1 MGLRG
6 STTDGDIGGLGFTDP
21 PEHTRLRK
29 LLTPE
34 FTMRRLERLRPRI
47 ADIVEKQLDEIERQ
61 AAENDGVVDLVPTF
75 AFPIPFLVICELL
88 GLPDEDRET
97 FRQLGSA
104 RFDVSYGGQGVFGAV
119 SDSRKFL
126 MEATRKQ
133 RDNPGDGL
141 IGQIIREHGDE
152 INDFDLAGL
161 ADGVFTG
168 GLETSASMLA
178 LGTAVLMDHPD
189 DFRRVGTDPTVVD
202 RTVEELLRYLTVV
215 QVAFP
220 RFPKTEVEVGGH
232 RISPGDVV
240 ICQLAGANRDPRLG
254 RPDGR
259 VRPDP
264 AGDHAPR
271 LRARLPPLRGRR
283 ARPDGAADGVPGARP
298 ALPGPVAGDRP
309 RGLPRRCP
317 SSTAWTRCRSGCSRN
332 PRCAEPRVPGM
343 RAPVRLALLAVLLAA
358 LGACTNTG
366 PSAPRPTLTLPTPT
380 LQRAPGADETLVDEL
395 GIAVRPART
404 SLRDPRGDVRLVTTD
419 PPATTVVRDASIDV
433 TGLRVV
439 HGRDAVRVT
448 LRFADLRPVGRP
460 TVDLGLTTPRGRW
473 FLDLTTDGARVPRR
487 PSRFVGPDGAGRGCP
502 GFSRSV
508 DLARDVVDLTVP
520 RGCLADPAW
529 VTVRVLVSR
538 PTPAGTLFENPH
550 NTRPF
555 SEFGTARLY
564 PDAPAGRG

>member
-1 MGLRG
+1 MSRLTTYLTSRARRLVLRRVGSKGIDLSQLDKVPDSLAWPLHRDGPDPVARLGELREQSPVAKLTSFLGMNVWIVTGEAEARQVLADTTSYSTDIRPFMGLRG

-61 AAENDGVVDLVPTF
+61 AAENDGVVDLVPAF

-220 RFPKTEVEVGGH
+220 RFPKTAVEVGGH
-232 RISPGDVV
+232 QVSPGDVV

-254 RPDGR
+254 DRMEAFD
-259 VRPDP
+259 
-264 AGDHAPR
+264 
-271 LRARLPPLRGRR
+271 L
-283 ARPDGAADGVPGARP
+283 ARPVTSHLAFGHGFHRCVGAELARMELRTAFP
-298 ALPGPVAGDRP
+298 ALARRFPDLSLATDRVDY
-309 RGLPRRCP
+309 RQMSIVYGVDAL
-317 SSTAWTRCRSGCSRN
+317 
-332 PRCAEPRVPGM
+332 
-343 RAPVRLALLAVLLAA
+343 PVRLQPEPAL
-358 LGACTNTG
+358 
-366 PSAPRPTLTLPTPT
+366 R
-380 LQRAPGADETLVDEL
+380 
-395 GIAVRPART
+395 
-404 SLRDPRGDVRLVTTD
+404 
-419 PPATTVVRDASIDV
+419 
-433 TGLRVV
+433 
-439 HGRDAVRVT
+439 
-448 LRFADLRPVGRP
+448 
-460 TVDLGLTTPRGRW
+460 
-473 FLDLTTDGARVPRR
+473 
-487 PSRFVGPDGAGRGCP
+487 
-502 GFSRSV
+502 
-508 DLARDVVDLTVP
+508 
-520 RGCLADPAW
+520 
-529 VTVRVLVSR
+529 
-538 PTPAGTLFENPH
+538 
-550 NTRPF
+550 
-555 SEFGTARLY
+555 
-564 PDAPAGRG
+564 